1 MVPDARC
8 GLRGEQVAA
17 GGLEEFQHRL
27 VFKRGRIGEVDHQ
40 LRAGHGLLEPL
51 AGDAVDTAFGR
62 GGDDFVA
69 ALAQNGDGLRADQ
82 AGAADDDDLHGLL
95 SPCRRLETLKWVRM
109 QVRKISGPQRACI
122 MQTREETNTE
132 ASLLN
137 TPLAVSLTTLST
149 LNATLTRNTT
159 VFVPPATVTG
169 G

>member
-1 MVPDARC
+1 
-8 GLRGEQVAA
+8 
-17 GGLEEFQHRL
+17 GGASGPA
-27 VFKRGRIGEVDHQ
+27 RGRNGE
-40 LRAGHGLLEPL
+40 G
-51 AGDAVDTAFGR
+51 F
-62 GGDDFVA
+62 
-69 ALAQNGDGLRADQ
+69 RADQ

-137 TPLAVSLTTLST
+137 TPLAVPLTTLST